1 MHVNYYKQ
9 VMITSLTF
17 ATIAAITAGLIL
29 VSNLKRLS
37 RLPLHNTENNLKPLL
52 KYSIASL
59 ILVKVIQDLRN
70 YSMNVL

>member
-1 MHVNYYKQ
+1 
-9 VMITSLTF
+9 
-17 ATIAAITAGLIL
+17 
-29 VSNLKRLS
+29 
-37 RLPLHNTENNLKPLL
+37 LL